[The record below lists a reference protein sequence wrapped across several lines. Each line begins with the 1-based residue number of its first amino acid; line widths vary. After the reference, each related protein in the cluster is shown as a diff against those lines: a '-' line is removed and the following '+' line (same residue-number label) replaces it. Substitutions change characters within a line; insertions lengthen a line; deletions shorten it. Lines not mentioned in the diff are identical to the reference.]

1 MIACISCRV
10 HKQCDL
16 SIAINLW
23 SKLPQHNLFL
33 SLYIAW
39 NFFDDLRQENGS
51 KLNENWAKQSATNHV
66 SHVYVVINASGISD
80 VHTSAFVTYYTTV
93 FNPCQ
98 QNVTVYEIS
107 PVWCYVDGLPVN
119 AMDIRG
125 SFCWYGLTS
134 ILAWINNNEH
144 HKVWNEITYPFPN
157 FNGCTSEVWEWIRN
171 STSYFKMDVIT
182 YPNFGITLEWSSH
195 NLAIDTLASCR
206 WFQTP
211 WCSCG
216 VAAIVILEQTWTNWR
231 I

>member
-1 MIACISCRV
+1 MACISCRV
-10 HKQCDL
+10 HKHCDL

-23 SKLPQHNLFL
+23 SKLPQHNIFL

-39 NFFDDLRQENGS
+39 NFFVDLRQEMGS

-66 SHVYVVINASGISD
+66 SHVYVVINASGISY
-80 VHTSAFVTYYTTV
+80 VHTSAFVAYYTTV
-93 FNPCQ
+93 FSPCQ
-98 QNVTVYEIS
+98 LSVTVYEIS

-119 AMDIRG
+119 PMDIRG
-125 SFCWYGLTS
+125 SFCWYGSTS
-134 ILAWINNNEH
+134 ILAWINNNEP

-182 YPNFGITLEWSSH
+182 YPNFRITLEWSSH

-211 WCSCG
+211 RCSCG
-216 VAAIVILEQTWTNWR
+216 VAAIVIEQKWTNWR